1 MKGPNKYMSRW
12 MDLCFLG
19 VTATS
24 AWSCVKEVRN
34 PMISLKDGADVRVPG
49 SPEGTVHAV
58 VVELADPSI
67 LDRLV
72 AASTSMIIVLISVA
86 LMAGLRWLDHQDQDE
101 APKKLSR
108 RTSFLI
114 AFAGLFVV
122 GAPFITQWGREH
134 YFGGHVYFPPTEAAM
149 TTLLLVVALFMA
161 QFMGDRYNWV
171 KDHERADVLDQQMK
185 SVV

>member
-1 MKGPNKYMSRW
+1 MKRLSRHLLHW
-12 MDLCFLG
+12 MDLCFLV
-19 VTATS
+19 VTVTS
-24 AWSCVKEVRN
+24 VWSCVSEVRN
-34 PMISLKDGADVRVPG
+34 PAVSLEAGADVRAPG

-58 VVELADPSI
+58 VVELADPST

-108 RTSFLI
+108 RTFFLI
-114 AFAGLFVV
+114 AFGGLFVI
-122 GAPFITQWGREH
+122 GAPSITQWNMNR
-134 YFGGHVYFPPTEAAM
+134 YFGGHAYFPPTEAAM
-149 TTLLLVVALFMA
+149 TTLLLVVSLFLVRLMS
-161 QFMGDRYNWV
+161 DRHNWV

>member
-24 AWSCVKEVRN
+24 VWSCVKEVRS
-34 PMISLKDGADVRVPG
+34 PMVSLKTGADVRVPG

-58 VVELADPSI
+58 VVELADPST

-72 AASTSMIIVLISVA
+72 AASTSMTIVLISVA
-86 LMAGLRWLDHQDQDE
+86 LMGGLRWLDHQDQDE
-101 APKKLSR
+101 TPKKLSR
-108 RTSFLI
+108 RTSYLI
-114 AFAGLFVV
+114 AFAGLFVM
-122 GAPFITQWGREH
+122 GAPFITQWSREH

-149 TTLLLVVALFMA
+149 TTLLLVVTLFMA
-161 QFMGDRYNWV
+161 QLLGDRYNWV
-171 KDHERADVLDQQMK
+171 KDHERADELDQQMK